1 MPGKKK
7 KKQDSSKEKS
17 VFHEELKG
25 FELKINP
32 FGEMESNFSIDK
44 LNEFLDHQVEDK
56 KLSGGKEEEE

>member
-7 KKQDSSKEKS
+7 EPKETSKKKS

-32 FGEMESNFSIDK
+32 FGEMESNYSIDK

-56 KLSGGKEEEE
+56 KLPGGKDEEE

>member
-7 KKQDSSKEKS
+7 KPKETSKKKS

-32 FGEMESNFSIDK
+32 FGEMESNYSIDK

-56 KLSGGKEEEE
+56 KLPGGKDEEE